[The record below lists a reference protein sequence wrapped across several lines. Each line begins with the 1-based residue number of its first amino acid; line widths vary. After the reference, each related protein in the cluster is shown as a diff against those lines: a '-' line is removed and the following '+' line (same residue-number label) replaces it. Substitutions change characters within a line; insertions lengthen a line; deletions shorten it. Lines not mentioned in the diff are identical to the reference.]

1 MAVLR
6 TVVMAAGIFFI
17 VLLALSFTSLPYRL
31 YHSLGTKLT
40 TKITQPP
47 DLIVLLGAGGMP
59 GGESL
64 IRIHYTLILAGR
76 YPQSRIVVALP
87 ADTVSF
93 EKSDHYRI
101 VSELINSG
109 IDSSRIISETKGT
122 NTYEQVIQID
132 SLIQQHDN
140 QIVIVTSPEHMYRAI
155 RCFRK
160 RGFSWVNG
168 LPAFENAFEEQL
180 LIHTRGKKK
189 SAKTL
194 NENLD
199 LRYNMWSYLQ
209 YEIKVLR
216 EYTAIIYY
224 KLRGR
229 I

>member
-1 MAVLR
+1 MLRAVVL
-6 TVVMAAGIFFI
+6 AAGIFFI
-17 VLLALSFTSLPYRL
+17 VLIALSFTSLPYRL
-31 YHSLGTKLT
+31 YHSLGTNLT

-64 IRIHYTLILAGR
+64 IRIHYTLTLAER

-87 ADTVSF
+87 ADTASF
-93 EKSDHYRI
+93 EKSDHFRI
-101 VSELINSG
+101 VNELVSAG
-109 IDSSRIISETKGT
+109 IESSRIISETKGT
-122 NTYEQVIQID
+122 NTFEQVIQID
-132 SLIQQHDN
+132 SLIQRHDN
-140 QIVIVTSPEHMYRAI
+140 QLVIVTSPEHMYRAI
-155 RCFRK
+155 RCFQK
-160 RGFSWVNG
+160 RGFTQVNG
-168 LPAFENAFEEQL
+168 LPAFESAFEEQL
-180 LIHTRGKKK
+180 LIQSRGKKK
-189 SAKTL
+189 PSKSL

-209 YEIKVLR
+209 YEVKVLR